1 MMSIREGFKRWFTG
15 KKRSDEK
22 ASPCSASRFRSGS
35 LRSPPLHRE
44 AEQLLQ
50 SVTYAV
56 RIMCNLCGEAFPS
69 VALPSL
75 ALHCQE
81 FVTEPVE

>member
-1 MMSIREGFKRWFTG
+1 MLLAGELHDVDSGGIQAVVYRE
-15 KKRSDEK
+15 KRSDEK

-56 RIMCNLCGEAFPS
+56 RRFRVSPYHLFEGQKS
-69 VALPSL
+69 SL
-75 ALHCQE
+75 
-81 FVTEPVE
+81 TSTRR